1 MFDRYTPRVFSIA
14 EAVKILFI
22 LFPGFLFFKYAP
34 LPEAIIMFGFLIT
47 TITFAVILF
56 RKFSL
61 KSVVIGFYFV
71 EIGFFSYS
79 YQFPY
84 GNFLMLP
91 ILINVVLLLDATT
104 SAIGPKIFR
113 FMKQH

>member
-1 MFDRYTPRVFSIA
+1 MFDRYAPRVFSIA
-14 EAVKILFI
+14 EAVKIFFI
-22 LFPGFLFFKYAP
+22 LFPGFLFFKYTP
-34 LPEAIIMFGFLIT
+34 LPEAIVMFGFFVL
-47 TITFAVILF
+47 TISLAVILF

-61 KSVVIGFYFV
+61 KWFVLSVYFI

-84 GNFLMLP
+84 GNFLMFP